1 MTTLIPLGSR
11 CLTLAAEQA
20 FCSLL
25 IVFEKASI
33 SDISQRQVTILKI
46 LSDQYRNRA
55 KKAFLAILGLKDSVT
70 A

>member
-1 MTTLIPLGSR
+1 MTILIPLGSR
-11 CLTLAAEQA
+11 CLTLAVEQA